1 MAGGIWGIR
10 EHLVVLE
17 NMRVAY
23 LRYRMPHGIITAPHL
38 RRPTFFCLHSAEFLQ
53 LPRSWNKSSL
63 VTPNAV
69 FA

>member
-1 MAGGIWGIR
+1 VAGGIWGIR

-53 LPRSWNKSSL
+53 LPRS
-63 VTPNAV
+63 
-69 FA
+69 